1 MLDIDTVHKE
11 LNAGIHI
18 DQDTYARACNDRTF
32 FLSSAGPPFEHL
44 HSTEDD
50 AKKKKLI
57 FFYNFF

>member
-18 DQDTYARACNDRTF
+18 DLDTYARACNDRTF

-50 AKKKKLI
+50 AKKK
-57 FFYNFF
+57 N